1 MTGNVMTNEFI
12 AFVLYEWPGA
22 DDVPFFCVGVSVGRA
37 EHLLAGPFQTKAAAC
52 AWIEMQPTIGLAA
65 VTRTLALPRHPPNRS
80 VAFFGLTKRRKAAET
95 ANGE

>member
-1 MTGNVMTNEFI
+1 MVDAMINEFI

-22 DDVPFFCVGVSVGRA
+22 DDVPFFCVGLSVGRA

-65 VTRTLALPRHPPNRS
+65 VIP
-80 VAFFGLTKRRKAAET
+80 
-95 ANGE
+95 